1 MGKIIF
7 IIDLDS
13 TIIGDCSYQLQYY
26 NISKKT
32 QNKSI
37 IFKELLPY
45 YKESAKL
52 VRPYFIYFIKKM
64 RELYNNNVAF
74 YVYTAS
80 SKDWA
85 NLEIKLIEK
94 ANDIKLNRPI
104 FSRDECKEFK
114 DKNVQGYSKSIKL
127 LLTKIKTKNPEI
139 IIIDDSD
146 VYIDYKHTQIQC
158 KAYNYIS
165 FCEINC
171 PYDTT
176 DCCIKNKLKLYKW
189 LYKTCREINKF
200 NKKFKND
207 KFWLNLANVIE
218 TNNITDFNSNVIKQL
233 TTISNNS

>member
-32 QNKSI
+32 LSYKTI
-37 IFKELLPY
+37 YKELIPY
-45 YKESAKL
+45 YKETSKL
-52 VRPYFIYFIKKM
+52 VRPYFVYFINKM
-64 RELYNNNVAF
+64 REIYKNNVAF

-85 NLEIKLIEK
+85 NLQIKLIEK
-94 ANDIKLNRPI
+94 ANNIKLNKPV
-104 FSRDECKEFK
+104 FSRDECKEL
-114 DKNVQGYSKSIKL
+114 KNMQGYSKSINF
-127 LLTKIKTKNPEI
+127 LLTKIKIKKKNPEI

-158 KAYNYIS
+158 KPYNYIL
-165 FCEINC
+165 FNEIDC
-171 PYDTT
+171 PYDYKKCDT
-176 DCCIKNKLKLYKW
+176 KNKMKLYKW
-189 LYKTCREINKF
+189 LYKQCREINKS

-207 KFWLNLANVIE
+207 SFWLNLANAIE
-218 TNNITDFNSNVIKQL
+218 TNNITDYNSNVIKQL
-233 TTISNNS
+233 TTISNSS